1 MKCKYFTLIVC
12 FLALNATAQKAITPV
27 AGLTDKITNCVLRYY
42 YFPNIEAYFDTQKS
56 VYLYSEKG
64 KWITAKE
71 LPVGYRGYSL
81 YNKIN
86 VLIRDY
92 DDENPTQFITIHKKR
107 YPYVH
112 NAKTRDALI
121 SMDES

>member
-1 MKCKYFTLIVC
+1 VC

>member
-1 MKCKYFTLIVC
+1 MKFIYLPISLLLFSLSTN
-12 FLALNATAQKAITPV
+12 AQNATTQV
-27 AGLTDKITNCVLRYY
+27 SGLTDKVTNCVLRYY
-42 YFPNIEAYFDTQKS
+42 YFPNIQAYFDTKKS
-56 VYLYSEKG
+56 IYLYNEKG
-64 KWITAKE
+64 KWITSKE
-71 LPVGYRGYSL
+71 LPEGFRGYSV

-92 DDENPTQFITIHKKR
+92 DDEDPTQFLNIHKKR

-121 SMDES
+121 SMD